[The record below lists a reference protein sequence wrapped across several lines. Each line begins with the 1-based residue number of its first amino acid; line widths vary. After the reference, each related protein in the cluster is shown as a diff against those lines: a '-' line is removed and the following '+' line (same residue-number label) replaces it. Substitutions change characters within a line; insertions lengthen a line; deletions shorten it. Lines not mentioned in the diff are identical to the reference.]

1 MTNYECC
8 LRSSTIM
15 SFVGL
20 GGIGYQIQ
28 IALKDMKFN
37 LVWLNVIVLILL
49 VIVIDV
55 WGIALR
61 KRIVT
66 R

>member
-1 MTNYECC
+1 
-8 LRSSTIM
+8 
-15 SFVGL
+15 
-20 GGIGYQIQ
+20 
-28 IALKDMKFN
+28 MKFN
-37 LVWLNVIVLILL
+37 LVWLNVIALILL